1 MHGFWSEK
9 NWRLDHDALTLPS
22 GQRITLQTIRQWQA
36 DRVAGQYD
44 LTGKWP
50 GWRVRQQWLIAPG
63 GTIKRGR
70 IAQRVLRQL
79 MQFSDQDQRDI
90 SRRQLPLF

>member
-1 MHGFWSEK
+1 MQGFWSPK
-9 NWRLDHDALTLPS
+9 NWRLDDDALLLPS
-22 GQRITLQTIRQWQA
+22 GQRIALRHIRQWQA
-36 DRVAGQYD
+36 DRIAGSYD

-70 IAQRVLRQL
+70 IAQHVLRQL
-79 MQFSDQDQRDI
+79 MQFSEWEQQET
-90 SRRQLPLF
+90 SRRQLALF

>member
-1 MHGFWSEK
+1 MQGFWSPK
-9 NWRLDHDALTLPS
+9 NWRLDDDALLLPS
-22 GQRITLQTIRQWQA
+22 GQRIALNQIRQWQA
-36 DRVAGQYD
+36 DRLAGHYD

-70 IAQRVLRQL
+70 ISEHVLRHV
-79 MQFSDQDQRDI
+79 MRMSDLEQQEI
-90 SRRQLPLF
+90 SRRQLALF